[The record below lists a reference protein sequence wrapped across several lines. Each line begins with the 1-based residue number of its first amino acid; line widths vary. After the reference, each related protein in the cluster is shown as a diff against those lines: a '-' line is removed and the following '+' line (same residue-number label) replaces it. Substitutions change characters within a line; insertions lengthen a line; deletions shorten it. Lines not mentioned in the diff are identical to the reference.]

1 MALTAELPIWLAPGV
16 KPGTELYTNGWG
28 DKEYPSAEV
37 FNFLQNRAYLA
48 LKELQEQMP
57 DNTNI
62 TDLLNK
68 KVDKVEGMG
77 LSEKNFTAAEKNK
90 LSAIESEANKYV
102 LPAATSS
109 TLGGVKVAVNTGIE
123 VTTGGTIS
131 ATTLK
136 ESVDD
141 HLIDSLSH
149 VFYCGTSSGVNAKVI
164 SNTAVKSYVEGL
176 QVKFKNSDSN
186 TGNVTVNINGLG
198 TKKLLTFTGE
208 EIASAELRANMVYNI
223 VYNGTDFFLASGGVN
238 TGDATALSND
248 ILSGKTAYV
257 DGQKVTGTMT
267 NRGAVTEYIAPN
279 DTIIIPEGYHNG
291 NGKVIQQVNTKGA
304 ETFIPTT
311 KDQQILVGQLLVGT
325 QTIKGDAN
333 LVSANIV
340 SGKSIFG
347 VNGSTEKAV
356 KPMSKALLD
365 IVGTKFG
372 YKLSSVDSDSNYYFT
387 TSTNSSAAEFVKYS
401 YNGTLLERRVMNLTP
416 ANGSE
421 GILLGYTK
429 YGYCYCSNGIFIVED
444 TEKTRVHSEKAD
456 GTSNVAP
463 PPYLRSAWCLGNSE
477 LIIPYGYTGIR
488 SAIYRNFNSF
498 SFDLDLLEQT
508 TAFLNSK
515 DELVYHSDNS
525 YDDIYVVNVKLRQKT
540 SVSNTKVALGS
551 FSL

>member
-77 LSEKNFTAAEKNK
+77 LSQKSYTAAEQNK
-90 LSAIESEANKYV
+90 LSAIESEANNYV

-136 ESVDD
+136 KSVDD

-149 VFYCGTSSGVNAKVI
+149 VFYCGASSGVNEKII

-208 EIASAELRANMVYNI
+208 EIASAELRANMIYNI
-223 VYNGTDFFLASGGVN
+223 VYNGTSFFLASGGAGIK
-238 TGDATALSND
+238 TTDLTAL
-248 ILSGKTAYV
+248 I
-257 DGQKVTGTMT
+257 T
-267 NRGAVTEYIAPN
+267 NINKELGA
-279 DTIIIPEGYHNG
+279 
-291 NGKVIQQVNTKGA
+291 
-304 ETFIPTT
+304 
-311 KDQQILVGQLLVGT
+311 
-325 QTIKGDAN
+325 
-333 LVSANIV
+333 
-340 SGKSIFG
+340 
-347 VNGSTEKAV
+347 
-356 KPMSKALLD
+356 
-365 IVGTKFG
+365 
-372 YKLSSVDSDSNYYFT
+372 
-387 TSTNSSAAEFVKYS
+387 
-401 YNGTLLERRVMNLTP
+401 
-416 ANGSE
+416 
-421 GILLGYTK
+421 
-429 YGYCYCSNGIFIVED
+429 
-444 TEKTRVHSEKAD
+444 
-456 GTSNVAP
+456 
-463 PPYLRSAWCLGNSE
+463 
-477 LIIPYGYTGIR
+477 
-488 SAIYRNFNSF
+488 
-498 SFDLDLLEQT
+498 
-508 TAFLNSK
+508 
-515 DELVYHSDNS
+515 
-525 YDDIYVVNVKLRQKT
+525 
-540 SVSNTKVALGS
+540 
-551 FSL
+551 

>member
-77 LSEKNFTAAEKNK
+77 LSQKSYTAAEQNK

-136 ESVDD
+136 KSVDD

-149 VFYCGTSSGVNAKVI
+149 VFYCGASSGVNAKII

-198 TKKLLTFTGE
+198 TKKLLSFAGAE
-208 EIASAELRANMVYNI
+208 LKSSELRANMIYNI
-223 VYNGTDFFLASGGVN
+223 VYNGVDFFLASGGVN

-267 NRGAVTEYIAPN
+267 DRGAVTEYIPTN
-279 DTIIIPEGYHNG
+279 DTITIPEGYHNG
-291 NGKVIQQVNTKGA
+291 KGKVVHQVNTKGA
-304 ETFIPTT
+304 ETFVPTT
-311 KDQQILVGQLLVGT
+311 KDQKILVGQYLTGT

-333 LVSANIV
+333 LVGANIV

-347 VNGSTEKAV
+347 VNGSAEKPI
-356 KPMSKALLD
+356 KPVPPSMFGLFKTPLYLTSIDSQNNFYTLNKNEN
-365 IVGTKFG
+365 KF
-372 YKLSSVDSDSNYYFT
+372 
-387 TSTNSSAAEFVKYS
+387 EKYNV
-401 YNGTLLERRVMNLTP
+401 NGTLIQTLQGTF
-416 ANGSE
+416 G
-421 GILLGYTK
+421 GIQMSKPLGYTK
-429 YGYCYCSNGIFIVED
+429 YGICFISTGGNLVIFDTNSNSVVFDKFASTSNGITPE
-444 TEKTRVHSEKAD
+444 
-456 GTSNVAP
+456 N
-463 PPYLRSAWCLGNSE
+463 YLRAAYYLGSGVAIYPVDDYGVNFYRHSNFTNRVLGLERVEGNSC
-477 LIIPYGYTGIR
+477 I
-488 SAIYRNFNSF
+488 
-498 SFDLDLLEQT
+498 
-508 TAFLNSK
+508 LNSK
-515 DELVYHSDNS
+515 NELVYHRDTD
-525 YDDIYVVNVKLRQKT
+525 YRGIYIADASSVKYAQ
-540 SVSNTKVALGS
+540 GS
-551 FSL
+551 GAGIGMYGL